1 MLNYQRVIILLLGY
15 CTQCWPI
22 LIRKMTSLMQ
32 IKRHIMT
39 SCDLSKNRPCS
50 IAVFN
55 RPKGSKRC
63 NIVHSLRTGKL
74 PSLIDKS
81 SCLSS
86 MNVHCFIA
94 MLNNQRVI
102 QLGMVDRWVRL
113 IPQKW
118 CLQSGES
125 SSCHHGQLDYDDF
138 NIKKSAH
145 PKKHHF
151 LSNLYFSGILGYS
164 YQH

>member
-1 MLNYQRVIILLLGY
+1 M
-15 CTQCWPI
+15 
-22 LIRKMTSLMQ
+22 
-32 IKRHIMT
+32 
-39 SCDLSKNRPCS
+39 
-50 IAVFN
+50 FN

-94 MLNNQRVI
+94 MLDNQRVI
-102 QLGMVDRWVRL
+102 QLGMVDRWVHL
-113 IPQKW
+113 IPKKW

-125 SSCHHGQLDYDDF
+125 SSCDHGKLEIMMISILSSSKKTPFFYPIFISLVYLATHANISSPWLVADLRQTLVSHDF
-138 NIKKSAH
+138 
-145 PKKHHF
+145 
-151 LSNLYFSGILGYS
+151 SNNKPYSIYWDLIGI
-164 YQH
+164 